1 MAKSKKNYL
10 VIVLAIALLSLAV
23 GYAAFSQ
30 NLTISGTATGSTNW
44 DVKFTKA
51 TMSDVNHGTVS
62 YTDDVVTVSGKLSFP
77 GDGFTVESEITNA
90 GSLPA
95 KLTSFTLT
103 DNDGNEF
110 TNDDITVEIP
120 ELATDGSEVI
130 AAGEKCP
137 VTISVKWNNDS
148 EKETVSA
155 DFKVNFTYEQDTT
168 AVTVS
173 PDHGTHT
180 AN

>member
-10 VIVLAIALLSLAV
+10 VIALVVALLSLAV

-30 NLTISGTATGSTNW
+30 NLTISGTATGTTTW
-44 DVKFTKA
+44 EVKFTGA
-51 TMSDVNHGTVS
+51 TMSDANHGTAS
-62 YTDDVVTVSGKLSFP
+62 FTDDTVTVTGELGFP
-77 GDGFTVESEITNA
+77 GDGFTVESIISNE

-110 TNDDITVEIP
+110 KNDDITVEIP
-120 ELATDGSEVI
+120 EIATDGSEVI

-137 VTISVKWNNDS
+137 VTIAVKWNEKS
-148 EKETVSA
+148 EKQAVSA

-168 AVTVS
+168 AVTVAPS
-173 PDHGTHT
+173 HGTH
-180 AN
+180 AE